1 MSVLIIFLLL
11 FKKAVNKQQM
21 MDVAIK
27 LNVVS
32 LTAQWCI
39 MNNFNKNRMKI
50 KEYFKQLFCKH
61 DWEYEYWTNGIIK
74 TCKKCG
80 KVKRM

>member
-1 MSVLIIFLLL
+1 M
-11 FKKAVNKQQM
+11 K
-21 MDVAIK
+21 
-27 LNVVS
+27 
-32 LTAQWCI
+32 
-39 MNNFNKNRMKI
+39 KI